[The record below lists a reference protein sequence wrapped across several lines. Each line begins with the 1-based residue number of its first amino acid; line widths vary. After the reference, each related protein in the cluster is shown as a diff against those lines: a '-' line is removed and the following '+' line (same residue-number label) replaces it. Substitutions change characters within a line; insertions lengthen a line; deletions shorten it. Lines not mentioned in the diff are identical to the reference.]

1 MAVLSK
7 LASNPD
13 PNANADAPASP
24 GIEIVHRTEEEDV
37 EAASSADSFSDNGSD
52 RYNDASSY
60 HAAASAKKQGTS
72 NWNNIR
78 TGTTGAVA
86 ALCAVIAL
94 WVSSKMTLGAPATYA
109 DVAKAKAS
117 GSKTPKAGK
126 GGKAT
131 KVSNPSSAPTQSPSE
146 GPSDLPSASPSA
158 SPSALPTASPSCA
171 WKVGVKYCYSVTPP
185 IYFELSLC
193 PDESRE
199 FFDVVGEIGI
209 IATPIEL
216 VWTSSSSDTQFD
228 GAGYSF
234 QLNQDGTATVTNNA
248 GNSFDVSTNNCGNL

>member
-94 WVSSKMTLGAPATYA
+94 WVSSKMTLGAPATYT

-228 GAGYSF
+228 GASYSF
-234 QLNQDGTATVTNNA
+234 QLNQDGTATVT
-248 GNSFDVSTNNCGNL
+248 GNEGKSFDVSTDICGNW

>member
-1 MAVLSK
+1 MPYIAVFSNISYIYSPPIPQTQTHQLMLFTMAVLSK
-7 LASNPD
+7 LASNPN
-13 PNANADAPASP
+13 PNANAEDAPASP
-24 GIEIVHRTEEEDV
+24 GIEIVHHTEEEDV

-72 NWNNIR
+72 NWNKIR

-86 ALCAVIAL
+86 ALCTVIAL
-94 WVSSKMTLGAPATYA
+94 WVASKMTLGAPATYA
-109 DVAKAKAS
+109 DVAKAKDS

-131 KVSNPSSAPTQSPSE
+131 T
-146 GPSDLPSASPSA
+146 
-158 SPSALPTASPSCA
+158 PSCA